1 VRPTDHWGDIMRTRR
16 NVLFVAVL
24 LVPALTLPVSAS
36 SGASEVHCPGAQDEQ
51 SNVYVPVPD
60 GYTVLAKTEVPD
72 SFGPTLELEAGTFF
86 CVKAANWAS
95 GILEMDASGSYTTPV
110 DANASPHPPD
120 ISYYVTYAR
129 ELPPP
134 PPPATVDITLAKA
147 WFDVDGQPVTGATEG
162 WALRLTVSED
172 GTTELVVATLP
183 GSPTATFEVG
193 SRYGVHETVPAGW
206 KTVPCDTVAADE
218 IEIADVVGTD
228 TSAIQSARTPEVGGS
243 FGATDTGV
251 HLVCNQQVPTTP
263 PPVVPPVVP
272 PVEPPVGPPPAVPP
286 VEVLPETIEREP
298 TPGAVEERQPPEEV
312 TEVLGVVLEKPTT
325 TAAPTRVD
333 AGTGGLVRTGIPAA
347 VLLLMGCGLFLLG
360 VGTLGTSR
368 QR

>member
-1 VRPTDHWGDIMRTRR
+1 MRTRR

-134 PPPATVDITLAKA
+134 PATVDITLAKA

-172 GTTELVVATLP
+172 GTTDLVVATLP

-193 SRYGVHETVPAGW
+193 AWYGVHETVPAGW
-206 KTVPCDTVAADE
+206 KTVPCDTVAVDE
-218 IEIADVVGTD
+218 IGIADVVATD
-228 TSAIQSARTPEVGGS
+228 TSAIQSARSPEVGGS

-263 PPVVPPVVP
+263 PVVPPVEPPPVVPPVVP
-272 PVEPPVGPPPAVPP
+272 PVGPPPVVPP
-286 VEVLPETIEREP
+286 VDVLPETIEREP
-298 TPGAVEERQPPEEV
+298 TPEAVDQRQPPEV
-312 TEVLGVVLEKPTT
+312 TEVLGVVIEKPT

-333 AGTGGLVRTGIPAA
+333 AGTGGLVRTGVPVT
-347 VLLLMGCGLFLLG
+347 VLLLMGCGLVLIG
-360 VGTLGTSR
+360 VGTVGSSK